1 MWIPEPVTSLYGD
14 EGWRLGQIEYSFL
27 PTMDRHS
34 LDRCD
39 NPFSIK
45 LSISPLLQIPLFI
58 SLDEE
63 LLFSEP
69 CNNILVSPYKY
80 SDDMA
85 YSVIVVTTVNPR
97 KFEGNL
103 FLNSTPATK
112 FYFHT
117 NIAAIEAVTARRQTQ
132 KLVFEVELPNL
143 EKQLKDMV
151 KRGKNL
157 KVKLRFPEHKRRDTA
172 GRFEI
177 IFQFP
182 TKLNVKVVAVAA
194 TERAKKAFQH
204 NEHLPKRN
212 MEQYSSNGFVGFMP
226 KQETPNARM
235 HGRAPIPID
244 AIW

>member
-14 EGWRLGQIEYSFL
+14 EGWRLGQVEYSFL

-34 LDRCD
+34 LDQCN

-69 CNNILVSPYKY
+69 CNNILF
-80 SDDMA
+80 
-85 YSVIVVTTVNPR
+85 VTTVNPR
-97 KFEGNL
+97 KFEDNL

-112 FYFHT
+112 FYLHT

-157 KVKLRFPEHKRRDTA
+157 KVKLRFSEHKRRDTA

-182 TKLNVKVVAVAA
+182 TKLNVKFVAVAA

-226 KQETPNARM
+226 KQETPNAN
-235 HGRAPIPID
+235 GRAPIPID